1 MNIIFR
7 WAILSFSI
15 FLVERLLKGIE
26 AREKGWYVYV
36 IMALIMAF
44 LNIFLKPVLKFL
56 SCPLMILTL
65 GLFSLI
71 INALIFY
78 FTSYIAN
85 KFFHLNFYVRS
96 FWDAILGAFLVSLI
110 NLILIWIY
118 KSSQKD

>member
-7 WAILSFSI
+7 WAILAFSI
-15 FLVERLLKGIE
+15 FLVERLLPGIE

-36 IMALIMAF
+36 IMALIMAL
-44 LNIFLKPVLKFL
+44 LNIFLKPILRFL
-56 SCPLMILTL
+56 SCPLIILTL

-71 INALIFY
+71 INAIIFY

-85 KFFHLNFYVRS
+85 RFFDLNFYVRS

-110 NLILIWIY
+110 NLILLWVY
-118 KSSQKD
+118 KGSKKD